1 MTLNKLTPTFKLFL
15 FCVALVFTRMLKT
28 HQLSYLF
35 LFWNLFL
42 AFLPLWFINR
52 ANNSINQYI
61 KWVLVG
67 LSLLFLPNAP
77 YVLTDLFHLH
87 KSKVVPMWYDLILIV
102 SFALLSLI
110 YFVQAA
116 HFIFGTIKLHVKP
129 YLTEPIK
136 FLVFMSCGYGI
147 YLGRYLRFN
156 SWDLI
161 TDPLI
166 LANGIIN
173 SLFNN
178 NAYKETYAIT
188 FVFGIFLYLL
198 FELFSVMRKNTINET
213 FYNQ

>member
-1 MTLNKLTPTFKLFL
+1 MKFIRISPTRKLLL
-15 FCVALVFTRMLKT
+15 FCLVLVLCRIIKT
-28 HQLSYLF
+28 QQLSYLF

-42 AFLPLWFINR
+42 AYVPIYL
-52 ANNSINQYI
+52 
-61 KWVLVG
+61 
-67 LSLLFLPNAP
+67 LSLTKKLNHQYLRWIFIGVSILFLPNAP

-87 KSKVVPMWYDLILIV
+87 KSNIVPMWYDLVLIV

-110 YFVQAA
+110 YFVQAS
-116 HFIFGTIKLHVKP
+116 HIILSTIKLHIKSFLV
-129 YLTEPIK
+129 EPIK
-136 FLVFMSCGYGI
+136 IIIFMSCGYGI

-178 NAYKETYAIT
+178 NACKETYAVT
-188 FVFGIFLYLL
+188 FVFGIFLYLV
-198 FELFSVMRKNTINET
+198 FELFSVMQNKRLNES
-213 FYNQ
+213 FYK

>member
-1 MTLNKLTPTFKLFL
+1 MISNKITPTLKLLL
-15 FCVALVFTRMLKT
+15 FCLALVFMRMVKT

-42 AFLPLWFINR
+42 AFIPLWFINR
-52 ANNSINQYI
+52 SNKSTNQYL
-61 KWVLVG
+61 KWFLVG
-67 LSLLFLPNAP
+67 TSLLFLPNAP

-87 KSKVVPMWYDLILIV
+87 KSTIVPMWYDLILIV

-110 YFVQAA
+110 YFVKAA
-116 HFIFGTIKLHVKP
+116 HIIFGIIKLHVKS
-129 YLTEPIK
+129 YLFEPIK
-136 FLVFMSCGYGI
+136 LLVFMSCGYGI

-166 LANGIIN
+166 LADGIVN
-173 SLFNN
+173 SLINE
-178 NAYKETYAIT
+178 NAYKETFAVT

-198 FELFSVMRKNTINET
+198 FELFSVTRKNKLNEA
-213 FYNQ
+213 FYK

>member
-1 MTLNKLTPTFKLFL
+1 
-15 FCVALVFTRMLKT
+15 
-28 HQLSYLF
+28 
-35 LFWNLFL
+35 
-42 AFLPLWFINR
+42 
-52 ANNSINQYI
+52 
-61 KWVLVG
+61 
-67 LSLLFLPNAP
+67 
-77 YVLTDLFHLH
+77 
-87 KSKVVPMWYDLILIV
+87 
-102 SFALLSLI
+102 
-110 YFVQAA
+110 
-116 HFIFGTIKLHVKP
+116 
-129 YLTEPIK
+129 
-136 FLVFMSCGYGI
+136 
-147 YLGRYLRFN
+147 LRFN